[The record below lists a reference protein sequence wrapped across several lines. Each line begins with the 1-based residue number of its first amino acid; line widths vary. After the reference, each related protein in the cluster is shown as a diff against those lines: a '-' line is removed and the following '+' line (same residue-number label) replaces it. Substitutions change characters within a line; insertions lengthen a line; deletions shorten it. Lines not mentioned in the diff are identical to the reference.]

1 MTMTEVFAPRLMADR
16 VFLVTGAAGG
26 VGGAV
31 ADLLAT
37 LGARLVLTDVEPGA
51 LQERATRLGAQALA
65 ADLRDAGAADRLVQ
79 FALDAHAQLDG
90 LANCAGVW
98 VEGPSEEASEA
109 DWQRCIDV
117 NLKAVFFLC
126 SRAIPALRKTRGA
139 IVNVSSDAGVVGN
152 AFAAIYC
159 ASKGGV
165 GLLSKALA
173 RELAPQGVRVN
184 ALCPSDILSPML
196 EFQAQRFG
204 GGDPEGY
211 LQRLLQ
217 RYPQGEQSRFLSP
230 EEVAQHVV
238 WLLSP
243 ACAGMTGAQILLDF
257 GLNAGY

>member
-1 MTMTEVFAPRLMADR
+1 MRKRWLPIC
-16 VFLVTGAAGG
+16 
-26 VGGAV
+26 
-31 ADLLAT
+31 
-37 LGARLVLTDVEPGA
+37 
-51 LQERATRLGAQALA
+51 ATRVRPTGWSSSRSLRTAASTGSPTALA
-65 ADLRDAGAADRLVQ
+65 SGS
-79 FALDAHAQLDG
+79 
-90 LANCAGVW
+90 
-98 VEGPSEEASEA
+98 EGPSEDASEA
-109 DWQRCIDV
+109 DWQHCIDI

-126 SRAIPALRKTRGA
+126 SRAIPALRQTQGA

-204 GGDPEGY
+204 DGDPEGY
-211 LQRLLQ
+211 FRRLLD
-217 RYPQGEQSRFLSP
+217 RYPQGAQARFLSP

-243 ACAGMTGAQILLDF
+243 ACAGMTGAQVLLDF